1 MAEGGAAPGDL
12 GALLTP
18 VSIGSLRIPHRVVMG
33 AMHMGTEAEPD
44 AGEQLAAFYRERAL
58 GGAGLIVTGGWAV
71 SREGAAGPGYGLVN
85 EDSGAAA
92 LELVAGSVRG
102 TGATIALQLFHAGRY
117 ASGEGF
123 GVQPVAPSEVP
134 SRVSRALPRALS
146 GEEVWAAVE
155 DFGRA
160 AARAV
165 ELGFGAV
172 EVMGSEG
179 YLVDQFLSPLTNR
192 REDEW
197 GGDPERRM
205 RFGLELAGA
214 VRAAVGPEFP
224 LIFRITGAELM
235 PGGRELPEVAAFA
248 EALAA
253 AGVDAINVGVGW
265 HESPVPTVQ
274 GPVPPGVWFPWA
286 SEIKRAVG
294 GAAQVIAGNRVNRL
308 EDAAALL
315 AGEEVDLVSMSR
327 PFLADPEIV
336 ARGRDGRPVDLCIA
350 CNQACIDRSL
360 VDGHV
365 SCLVNPRA
373 GYEREFPLP
382 GDESGCPRYAGTTAT
397 GEGEGGSAAPD
408 AAGRSFAVIGGGPAG
423 LEAARSLARLGA
435 AVTLFEAEAELGGQF
450 RYARLVPGKEDY
462 GGTIAYFERE
472 LPRLGVEVE
481 LGRAIADCEADAELL
496 GGFDGV
502 VLASGVL
509 PRRVEIPRI
518 EGTPVLDYA
527 EAFTRGVGDAASVA
541 IIGAGGIGVD
551 LAHFLTHPEDAA
563 DFLTTYATEPP
574 PARGKARAAVSLPR
588 SGPGGRTSRGNPR
601 RVTLMRRTGRVGT
614 RIGRTTRWVWL
625 DALKRA
631 GVETRTGL
639 SYRRIGPEGVEIE
652 SEDGAVE
659 LIAAERVVI
668 AAGQERNDALVPM
681 LERVGVPFRVVGGAE
696 DAAELNAVRAF
707 ATGLRAA
714 YDLAGQPPHA

>member
-1 MAEGGAAPGDL
+1 MAERADL
-12 GALLTP
+12 GALLRP
-18 VSIGSLRIPHRVVMG
+18 ISVGSLHLPHRVVMG

-71 SREGAAGPGYGLVN
+71 SREGAAGPGYGLVG
-85 EDSGAAA
+85 EDAGAAA
-92 LELVAGSVRG
+92 LELVARSVRG
-102 TGATIALQLFHAGRY
+102 TGAAIALQLFHAGRY

-123 GVQPVAPSEVP
+123 GLQPVAPSAVP
-134 SRVSRALPRALS
+134 SRVSRAVPRELS
-146 GEEVWAAVE
+146 GEEVWAAVA

-197 GGDPERRM
+197 GGDVEGRM
-205 RFGLELAGA
+205 RFGLELAAA
-214 VRAAVGPEFP
+214 VREAVGPEFP

-235 PGGRELPEVAAFA
+235 PGGRELPEVLEFAA
-248 EALAA
+248 ALGA

-274 GPVPPGVWFPWA
+274 GPVPPGVWLPWA

-294 GAAQVIAGNRVNRL
+294 AGVAVIAGNRVNRL
-308 EDAAALL
+308 EQAAALL
-315 AGEEVDLVSMSR
+315 AEEEIDLVSMSR

-336 ARGRDGRPVDLCIA
+336 ARGAGGRPVDVCIA

-382 GDESGCPRYAGTTAT
+382 DA
-397 GEGEGGSAAPD
+397 EGSRGAAPD
-408 AAGRSFAVIGGGPAG
+408 AGGRSFAVIGSGPAG
-423 LEAARSLARLGA
+423 LEAARSLARLGGR
-435 AVTLFEAEAELGGQF
+435 VRLFEAAAELGGQF

-462 GGTIAYFERE
+462 GGTIAYFGRE

-481 LGRAIADCEADAELL
+481 LGRAIGDGEPDAELL
-496 GGFDGV
+496 AGFDGI
-502 VLASGVL
+502 VLATGVV
-509 PRRVEIPRI
+509 PRTIEIPGLD
-518 EGTPVLDYA
+518 EAAALDYA
-527 EAFTRGVGDAASVA
+527 EAFTDGVADAEHVA
-541 IIGAGGIGVD
+541 IIGAGGIAVD
-551 LAHFLTHPEDAA
+551 LAHYLTHPENPT
-563 DFLTTYATEPP
+563 DFLTTHAIT
-574 PARGKARAAVSLPR
+574 A
-588 SGPGGRTSRGNPR
+588 PGGKNRGTDLSPSIGR
-601 RVTLMRRTGRVGT
+601 EKSGYQSDGRPRVTVMRRNGRVGT
-614 RIGRTTRWVWL
+614 GIGRTTRWVWL

-639 SYRRIGPEGVEIE
+639 SYRRVGPEGVEIE
-652 SEDGAVE
+652 TEDGAVE
-659 LIAAERVVI
+659 LIATDRVVI
-668 AAGQERNDALVPM
+668 AAGQERNDALVPL
-681 LERVGVPFRVVGGAE
+681 LERTGVPFRVVGGAE

-714 YDLAGQPPHA
+714 YELAGEAPAPIT

>member
-1 MAEGGAAPGDL
+1 MAEPADL
-12 GALLTP
+12 GPALTP
-18 VSIGSLRIPHRVVMG
+18 AAIGSLQLPHRIVMG

-85 EDSGAAA
+85 EDAGAAV

-102 TGATIALQLFHAGRY
+102 TGAAIALQLFHAGRY
-117 ASGEGF
+117 ASGEGL
-123 GVQPVAPSEVP
+123 GVQPVAPSAVP
-134 SRVSRALPRALS
+134 SRVSRAVPRELS

-192 REDEW
+192 RDDEW
-197 GGDPERRM
+197 GGDAERRL
-205 RFGLELAGA
+205 RFGVAVAEA
-214 VRAAVGPEFP
+214 VRAAVGAEFP
-224 LIFRITGAELM
+224 LIFRLTGAELM
-235 PGGRELPEVAAFA
+235 PGGRELPEVLMFA

-274 GPVPPGVWFPWA
+274 GPVPPGVWVPWA

-294 GAAQVIAGNRVNRL
+294 AGVPVIAGNRVNRL

-315 AGEEVDLVSMSR
+315 ASEPIDLVSMSR
-327 PFLADPEIV
+327 PFLADPELV
-336 ARGRDGRPVDLCIA
+336 ARSRDGRPIDLCIA

-360 VDGHV
+360 VDAHV

-373 GYEREFPLP
+373 GYEREYPLP
-382 GDESGCPRYAGTTAT
+382 NGPMGRKVLYTETFRPI
-397 GEGEGGSAAPD
+397 
-408 AAGRSFAVIGGGPAG
+408 GRSFAVIGGGPAG

-435 AVTLFEAEAELGGQF
+435 RVRLFEAGKEIGGQF

-462 GGTIAYFERE
+462 GGTIEFFERE

-481 LGRAIADCEADAELL
+481 LEREIGEGDAELL
-496 GGFDGV
+496 GEFDGI
-502 VLASGVL
+502 VLATGVV
-509 PRRVEIPRI
+509 PRQVEIPGL
-518 EGTPVLDYA
+518 EDAASLDYA
-527 EAFTRGVGDAASVA
+527 EAFEQGVGDARSVA
-541 IIGAGGIGVD
+541 IVGAGGIGVD
-551 LAHFLTHPEDAA
+551 LAHFLTHPEDGV
-563 DFLTTYATEPP
+563 DFLATYSTEPP
-574 PARGKARAAVSLPR
+574 PTRGKARGANSLPR
-588 SGPGGRTSRGNPR
+588 AGRAGRSSRGNPP
-601 RVTLMRRTGRVGT
+601 RVTVTRRNGRVGAG
-614 RIGRTTRWVWL
+614 IGRTTRWVWL

-639 SYRRIGPEGVEIE
+639 SYRRVTDAGVEIE
-652 SEDGAVE
+652 TDDGERE
-659 LIAAERVVI
+659 LVAAERVVI
-668 AAGQERNDALVPM
+668 AAGQERNDALVP
-681 LERVGVPFRVVGGAE
+681 LLDRVGVPYRVVGGAE

-714 YDLAGQPPHA
+714 YELAA

>member
-1 MAEGGAAPGDL
+1 MAERGAAPVDL
-12 GALLTP
+12 GALLAPTE
-18 VSIGSLRIPHRVVMG
+18 IGTLRLPHRVVMG

-71 SREGAAGPGYGLVN
+71 SREGAAGPGYGLVG
-85 EDSGAAA
+85 EDAGAAA
-92 LELVAGSVRG
+92 LERIAGSVRG
-102 TGATIALQLFHAGRY
+102 TGAAIALQLFHAGRY

-123 GVQPVAPSEVP
+123 GLQPVAPSALP
-134 SRVSRALPRALS
+134 SRVSRALPRELS
-146 GEEVWAAVE
+146 GEEVWAAVA

-192 REDEW
+192 RDDEW

-205 RFGLELAGA
+205 RFGLEVAAA
-214 VRAAVGPEFP
+214 VRAAVGPDFP
-224 LIFRITGAELM
+224 LIFRLTGAELM
-235 PGGRELPEVAAFA
+235 PGGRELPEVVAFA
-248 EALAA
+248 AALAA
-253 AGVDAINVGVGW
+253 SGVDAINVGIGW

-274 GPVPPGVWFPWA
+274 GPVPPGVWLPWA

-294 GAAQVIAGNRVNRL
+294 AGVKVIGGNRVNRL
-308 EDAAALL
+308 ADAAALL
-315 AGEEVDLVSMSR
+315 AAEEVDLISMSR
-327 PFLADPEIV
+327 PFLADAELV
-336 ARGRDGRPVDLCIA
+336 ARSRDGRPVDVCIA

-373 GYEREFPLP
+373 GFEREFPLP
-382 GDESGCPRYAGTTAT
+382 GDAG
-397 GEGEGGSAAPD
+397 GEAAAGGGAAPD
-408 AAGRSFAVIGGGPAG
+408 AGGRRFAVIGGGPAG
-423 LEAARSLARLGA
+423 LEAARSLARLGG
-435 AVTLFEAEAELGGQF
+435 AVTLFEAGGELGGQF

-472 LPRLGVEVE
+472 LPRLGVAVE
-481 LGRAIADCEADAELL
+481 LGRAIEEGDAELL
-496 GGFDGV
+496 AGFDGV
-502 VLASGVL
+502 VLATGVV
-509 PRRVEIPRI
+509 PRRVELPGLD
-518 EGTPVLDYA
+518 EAGALDYA
-527 EAFTRGVGDAASVA
+527 EAFSAGVGAAESVA

-551 LAHFLTHPEDAA
+551 LAHFLTHPEEGD
-563 DFLTTYATEPP
+563 DFLATYATEPP
-574 PARGKARAAVSLPR
+574 PTRGKARAANSLPR
-588 SGPGGRTSRGNPR
+588 PDAAERSLRGNPPR
-601 RVTLMRRTGRVGT
+601 RVTVMRRNGRVGT
-614 RIGRTTRWVWL
+614 GIGRTTRWVWL

-639 SYRRIGPEGVEIE
+639 SYRRVTPAGVEIE
-652 SEDGAVE
+652 SEDGARE
-659 LIAAERVVI
+659 LIAADRVVV
-668 AAGQERNDALVPM
+668 AAGQERNDALVPL
-681 LERVGVPFRVVGGAE
+681 LERIGVPFRVVGGAAE
-696 DAAELNAVRAF
+696 AAELNAVRAF

-714 YDLAGQPPHA
+714 YELAGVPSRR

>member
-1 MAEGGAAPGDL
+1 MPEPRDL
-12 GALLTP
+12 GPALTP
-18 VSIGSLRIPHRVVMG
+18 TAVGSLRLPHRVVMG

-85 EDSGAAA
+85 EDAGAAA
-92 LELVAGSVRG
+92 LELVAGAVRG
-102 TGATIALQLFHAGRY
+102 TGAAIALQLFHAGRY
-117 ASGEGF
+117 AGGEGF
-123 GVQPVAPSEVP
+123 GLQPVAPSAVP
-134 SRVSRALPRALS
+134 SRVSRAVPRELS
-146 GEEVWAAVE
+146 GAEVWAAVE

-160 AARAV
+160 ATRAV

-192 REDEW
+192 RDDEW
-197 GGDPERRM
+197 GGDAERRL
-205 RFGLELAGA
+205 RFGVAVAEA

-224 LIFRITGAELM
+224 LIFRLTGAELM
-235 PGGRELPEVAAFA
+235 PGGRELPEVVAFA

-253 AGVDAINVGVGW
+253 VGVDAINVGVGW

-274 GPVPPGVWFPWA
+274 GPVPPGVWVPWA

-294 GAAQVIAGNRVNRL
+294 AEVKVIAGNRVNRL
-308 EDAAALL
+308 EQAAALL
-315 AGEEVDLVSMSR
+315 AGEEIDLVSMSR
-327 PFLADPEIV
+327 PFLADPDLV
-336 ARGRDGRPVDLCIA
+336 ARGRDGRPLDVCIA

-373 GYEREFPLP
+373 GYEHEFPLP
-382 GDESGCPRYAGTTAT
+382 RGKPRAERSGG
-397 GEGEGGSAAPD
+397 APD
-408 AAGRSFAVIGGGPAG
+408 AGGRSFAVVGGGPAG
-423 LEAARSLARLGA
+423 LEAARSLARLGGR
-435 AVTLFEAEAELGGQF
+435 VRLFEAAGELGGQF
-450 RYARLVPGKEDY
+450 RHARLVPGKEDY
-462 GGTIAYFERE
+462 GGTIAYFEGE

-481 LGRAIADCEADAELL
+481 LGRAIGAADAELL
-496 GGFDGV
+496 AGFDGV
-502 VLASGVL
+502 VLATGVV
-509 PRRVEIPRI
+509 PRRVAIPGI
-518 EGTPVLDYA
+518 EEAQAIDYA
-527 EAFTRGVGDAASVA
+527 EAFTAGVGDAERVA

-551 LAHFLTHPEDAA
+551 LAHFLTA
-563 DFLTTYATEPP
+563 DPSEPFLPTH
-574 PARGKARAAVSLPR
+574 SLTA
-588 SGPGGRTSRGNPR
+588 PGGKDRGTDFFPSRVGKRSVPR
-601 RVTLMRRTGRVGT
+601 QIPVPRVTVMRRNGRVGT
-614 RIGRTTRWVWL
+614 GIGRTTRWVWL

-639 SYRRIGPEGVEIE
+639 SYRRLGPDGVEIE
-652 SEDGAVE
+652 LEDGTVE
-659 LIAAERVVI
+659 LIAADRVVI
-668 AAGQERNDALVPM
+668 AAGQERNDALVPL
-681 LERVGVPFRVVGGAE
+681 LERSGVPFRVVGGAA

-714 YDLAGQPPHA
+714 YELAAASPPAT